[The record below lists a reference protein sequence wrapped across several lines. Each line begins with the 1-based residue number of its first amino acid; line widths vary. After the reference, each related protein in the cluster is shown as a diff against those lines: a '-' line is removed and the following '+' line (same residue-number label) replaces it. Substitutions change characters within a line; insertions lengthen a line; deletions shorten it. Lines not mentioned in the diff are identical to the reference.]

1 MKITRSLLTLTLLI
15 SASAHAVSP
24 IPDRDGFGGFM
35 SLGLGVASVESNFLA
50 EVIGQ
55 DLGDENISS
64 LGSPDSESI
73 ALPLVAFELSYVFDG
88 KTQLFV
94 GNLFEDYLRFDFSTR
109 FGVRQDLG
117 SAGLGSVSLL
127 ASPSATKVWE
137 NPYATGV
144 DRDSTDRTASGIRLS
159 WDKIMGTGLEIR
171 VSTREIDI
179 DDEDSGTLPVMT
191 PAPAVPLNPTQI
203 ASLDRNGDHN
213 TLNVRYLFGYSK
225 TSKFLVGLN
234 STEVDLDGDAMSYDS
249 TSFEL
254 TWLYTPDKDFK
265 VVTNLAV
272 GSRDYDAVHPVFGEK
287 ADTDF
292 GMFSVTGFFPGL
304 WGFKDWVPNALLVVG
319 RDDSDISF
327 FDSKVTIVG
336 FGFINRF

>member
-1 MKITRSLLTLTLLI
+1 MKITRSLLALTLLI

-35 SLGLGVASVESNFLA
+35 SLGLGVASVESSFLA

-94 GNLFEDYLRFDFSTR
+94 GNLLEDYLRLDFSTR
-109 FGVRQDLG
+109 LGVRQDLG
-117 SAGLGSVSLL
+117 SAGLGAVSLL
-127 ASPSATKVWE
+127 ASPSAVKVWE

-144 DRDSTDRTASGIRLS
+144 DRDSTDRTSSGVRLS

-171 VSTREIDI
+171 VSTSEIEI
-179 DDEDSGTLPVMT
+179 DDEESGTGLPLT
-191 PAPAVPLNPTQI
+191 PAEIDSLN
-203 ASLDRNGDHN
+203 RNGDHN
-213 TLNVRYLFGYSK
+213 TLNVRYLFGDSK
-225 TSKFLVGLN
+225 TSKFLVGVS
-234 STEVDLDGDAMSYDS
+234 STEADLDGDAMSYDS

-254 TWLYTPDKDFK
+254 TWLYTPDKALK

-272 GSRDYDAVHPVFGEK
+272 GSRDYDEVHPVFGEK

-292 GMFSVTGFFPGL
+292 IGFSVTGFFPGL

-327 FDSKVTIVG
+327 FDSEVTIVG

>member
-1 MKITRSLLTLTLLI
+1 M
-15 SASAHAVSP
+15 
-24 IPDRDGFGGFM
+24 
-35 SLGLGVASVESNFLA
+35 
-50 EVIGQ
+50 
-55 DLGDENISS
+55 
-64 LGSPDSESI
+64 
-73 ALPLVAFELSYVFDG
+73 FDG

-94 GNLFEDYLRFDFSTR
+94 GNLLEDYLRFDFSTR

-117 SAGLGSVSLL
+117 SAGLGSVALL
-127 ASPSATKVWE
+127 ASPTATKVWE
-137 NPYATGV
+137 NPYATDV
-144 DRDSTDRTASGIRLS
+144 VRDSTDRTSSGIRLS
-159 WDKIMGTGLEIR
+159 WDKIMGTDLEIR

-179 DDEDSGTLPVMT
+179 DDEKSGTGLVPVLT
-191 PAPAVPLNPTQI
+191 APQI

-265 VVTNLAV
+265 VVTNFVL
-272 GSRDYDAVHPVFGEK
+272 GTRDYDEVHPVFPGEK

>member
-24 IPDRDGFGGFM
+24 IPDRDGIGGFL
-35 SLGLGVASVESNFLA
+35 SLGLGVASVESSFLA

-94 GNLFEDYLRFDFSTR
+94 GNLLEDYLRLDFSTR
-109 FGVRQDLG
+109 LGVRQDLG
-117 SAGLGSVSLL
+117 SAGLGAVSLL
-127 ASPSATKVWE
+127 ASPSAVKVWE

-179 DDEDSGTLPVMT
+179 DDEDSGTGLI
-191 PAPAVPLNPTQI
+191 PALTAAEI
-203 ASLDRNGDHN
+203 ASLDRNGDRN
-213 TLNVRYLFGYSK
+213 TLNVSYLFGDSK
-225 TSKFLVGLN
+225 TSKFLVGVS
-234 STEVDLDGDAMSYDS
+234 STEADLDGDAMSYDS

-254 TWLYTPDKDFK
+254 TWLYTPDKALK

-272 GSRDYDAVHPVFGEK
+272 GSRDYDEVHPVFSEK

-292 GMFSVTGFFPGL
+292 IGFSVTGFFPGL

-327 FDSKVTIVG
+327 FDSSVTIVG

>member
-1 MKITRSLLTLTLLI
+1 MVINMKITKTLIALTLLI

-55 DLGDENISS
+55 DLSDENISS

-94 GNLFEDYLRFDFSTR
+94 GNLLEDYLQFDFSTR

-117 SAGLGSVSLL
+117 SAGLGSVALL
-127 ASPSATKVWE
+127 ASPTATKVWE

-179 DDEDSGTLPVMT
+179 DDEESGTGLIP
-191 PAPAVPLNPTQI
+191 PLSQPDI
-203 ASLDRNGDHN
+203 DSLDRNGDQN
-213 TLNVRYLFGYSK
+213 TINVRYLFGDSK
-225 TSKFLVGLN
+225 TSKFLVGVS
-234 STEVDLDGDAMSYDS
+234 STEADLDGDAMSYDS

-254 TWLYTPDKDFK
+254 TWLYTPDKNLK
-265 VVTNLAV
+265 VVTNLVV
-272 GSRDYDAVHPVFGEK
+272 GSKDYDEVHPVFGEK
-287 ADTDF
+287 ADSDIR
-292 GMFSVTGFFPGL
+292 MFSVTGFFPGL

-319 RDDSDISF
+319 GDDSDVSF

-336 FGFINRF
+336 FGFLNRF

>member
-1 MKITRSLLTLTLLI
+1 
-15 SASAHAVSP
+15 
-24 IPDRDGFGGFM
+24 
-35 SLGLGVASVESNFLA
+35 
-50 EVIGQ
+50 
-55 DLGDENISS
+55 
-64 LGSPDSESI
+64 
-73 ALPLVAFELSYVFDG
+73 
-88 KTQLFV
+88 
-94 GNLFEDYLRFDFSTR
+94 
-109 FGVRQDLG
+109 
-117 SAGLGSVSLL
+117 
-127 ASPSATKVWE
+127 
-137 NPYATGV
+137 
-144 DRDSTDRTASGIRLS
+144 
-159 WDKIMGTGLEIR
+159 MGTGLEIR

-179 DDEDSGTLPVMT
+179 DDEDSGTFPVTT
-191 PAPAVPLNPTQI
+191 PAGAALNAAQI

-254 TWLYTPDKDFK
+254 TWLYTPDKALK
-265 VVTNLAV
+265 VVTNLVV
-272 GSRDYDAVHPVFGEK
+272 GSRDYDEVHPVFDEK
-287 ADTDF
+287 ADIDF
-292 GMFSVTGFFPGL
+292 SAFSVTGFFPGL

>member
-1 MKITRSLLTLTLLI
+1 MKITRSLLALTLLI

-24 IPDRDGFGGFM
+24 IPDQDGFGGFL
-35 SLGLGVASVESNFLA
+35 SLGLGAASVESNFLA
-50 EVIGQ
+50 EAIGQ
-55 DLGDENISS
+55 DLGDKNISS

-88 KTQLFV
+88 ETQLFV
-94 GNLFEDYLRFDFSTR
+94 GNLLEDYLRFDFSTR

-127 ASPSATKVWE
+127 ASPSAVKVWE

-144 DRDSTDRTASGIRLS
+144 DRASTDRTASGIRLS

-179 DDEDSGTLPVMT
+179 DDEDSGTGLGLT
-191 PAPAVPLNPTQI
+191 PAEI

-213 TLNVRYLFGYSK
+213 TLNVRYLFGDSK

-254 TWLYTPDKDFK
+254 TWLYTPDKALK
-265 VVTNLAV
+265 VVTNLVV

-287 ADTDF
+287 ADIDF
-292 GMFSVTGFFPGL
+292 SAFSVTGFFPGL

-319 RDDSDISF
+319 RDDSDVSF
-327 FDSKVTIVG
+327 FDSEVTIVG

>member
-15 SASAHAVSP
+15 SAGAHAVSP
-24 IPDRDGFGGFM
+24 IPDQDGFGGFL
-35 SLGLGVASVESNFLA
+35 SLGLGAASVESNFLA
-50 EVIGQ
+50 EAIGQ
-55 DLGDENISS
+55 DLGDKNISS

-94 GNLFEDYLRFDFSTR
+94 GNLLEDYLRFDFSTR

-179 DDEDSGTLPVMT
+179 DDEDSGTGLI
-191 PAPAVPLNPTQI
+191 PALSQPDI
-203 ASLDRNGDHN
+203 DSLDRNGDHN

-254 TWLYTPDKDFK
+254 TWLYTPDKDLK
-265 VVTNLAV
+265 VVTNFVL
-272 GSRDYDAVHPVFGEK
+272 GTRDYDAVHPVFGEK

>member
-1 MKITRSLLTLTLLI
+1 MKITRSLLALTLLI

-24 IPDRDGFGGFM
+24 IPDQDGFSGFL
-35 SLGLGVASVESNFLA
+35 SLGLGAASVESNFLA
-50 EVIGQ
+50 EAIGQ
-55 DLGDENISS
+55 DLGDKNISS

-94 GNLFEDYLRFDFSTR
+94 GNLLEDYLRLDFSTR

-117 SAGLGSVSLL
+117 SAGLGAVSLL
-127 ASPSATKVWE
+127 ASPSAIKVWE

-179 DDEDSGTLPVMT
+179 DDEESGTGLGLT
-191 PAPAVPLNPTQI
+191 AAEI
-203 ASLDRNGDHN
+203 ASLDRNGDQN
-213 TLNVRYLFGYSK
+213 TLNVSYLFGDSK
-225 TSKFLVGLN
+225 TSKFLVGVS
-234 STEVDLDGDAMSYDS
+234 STEADLDGDAMSYDS

-254 TWLYTPDKDFK
+254 TWLYTPDKALK
-265 VVTNLAV
+265 VVTNLVV

-287 ADTDF
+287 ADMDF
-292 GMFSVTGFFPGL
+292 SAFSVTGFFPGL

-319 RDDSDISF
+319 RDDSDVSF
-327 FDSKVTIVG
+327 FDSEVTIVG

>member
-1 MKITRSLLTLTLLI
+1 MKITRSLLALTLLI

-24 IPDRDGFGGFM
+24 IPDRDGFGGFL
-35 SLGLGVASVESNFLA
+35 SLGLGAASVESNFLA
-50 EVIGQ
+50 EAIGQ
-55 DLGDENISS
+55 DLGDKNISS

-94 GNLFEDYLRFDFSTR
+94 GNLLEDYLRFDFSTR

-127 ASPSATKVWE
+127 ASPSAVKVWE

-159 WDKIMGTGLEIR
+159 WDKIMGTDLEIR

-179 DDEDSGTLPVMT
+179 DDEESGTGLGLT
-191 PAPAVPLNPTQI
+191 AAEI
-203 ASLDRNGDHN
+203 ASLDRNGDQN
-213 TLNVRYLFGYSK
+213 TLNVSYLFGDSK
-225 TSKFLVGLN
+225 TSKFLVGVS
-234 STEVDLDGDAMSYDS
+234 STEADLDGDAMSYDS

-254 TWLYTPDKDFK
+254 TWLYTPDKALK
-265 VVTNLAV
+265 VVTNLVV

-287 ADTDF
+287 ADIDF
-292 GMFSVTGFFPGL
+292 RAFTVTGFFPGL

-319 RDDSDISF
+319 RDDSDVSF
-327 FDSKVTIVG
+327 FDSEVTIVG
-336 FGFINRF
+336 FSFINRF

>member
-1 MKITRSLLTLTLLI
+1 MKITRSLLALTLLI

-24 IPDRDGFGGFM
+24 IPDQDGFGGFL
-35 SLGLGVASVESNFLA
+35 SLGLGAASVESNFLA
-50 EVIGQ
+50 EAIGQ
-55 DLGDENISS
+55 DLGDKNISS

-94 GNLFEDYLRFDFSTR
+94 GNLLEDYLRFDFSTR

-127 ASPSATKVWE
+127 ASPSAVKVWE

-144 DRDSTDRTASGIRLS
+144 DRASTDRTASGIRLS

-179 DDEDSGTLPVMT
+179 DDEDSGTAPVLT
-191 PAPAVPLNPTQI
+191 PAGLPLTAAEI

-213 TLNVRYLFGYSK
+213 TLNVRYLFGDSK

-254 TWLYTPDKDFK
+254 TWLYTPDKALK
-265 VVTNLAV
+265 VVTNLVV
-272 GSRDYDAVHPVFGEK
+272 GSRDYDEVHPVFSEK

-292 GMFSVTGFFPGL
+292 IGFSVTGFFPGL

-327 FDSKVTIVG
+327 FDSEVTIVG